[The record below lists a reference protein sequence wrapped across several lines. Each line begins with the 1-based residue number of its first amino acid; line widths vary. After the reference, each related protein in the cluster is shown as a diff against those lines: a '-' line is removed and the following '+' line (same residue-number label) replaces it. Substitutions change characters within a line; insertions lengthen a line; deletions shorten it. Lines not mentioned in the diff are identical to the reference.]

1 MPAALLLDLDDTL
14 LDDRGAMSAAV
25 LAFRA
30 KHDLIPEVP
39 DEVLASRWDES
50 GRSLWRRLASNDVTF
65 EEQRRIRLRTVFG
78 LQLTNDEAD
87 DLFKDYLSLYE
98 QHWSVLPGALEFI
111 AASSHL
117 PRVVVTNGRRRQAQ
131 RKLDKCGLAAHFTGL
146 ITPDDC
152 GARKPD
158 PAIFLYAL
166 NLLRVRAEEAMMIG
180 DNLESDIEPAREL
193 GMKVFYVN
201 HLDPAH
207 SIRHA
212 LSAA

>member
-39 DEVLASRWDES
+39 DEALASQWDEA
-50 GRSLWRRLASNDVTF
+50 GRSLWRRLAANEVTF
-65 EEQRRIRLRTVFG
+65 EEQRRMRLRTVFN
-78 LQLTNDEAD
+78 LRVSDEEAD
-87 DLFKDYLSLYE
+87 GLFADYLNLYE
-98 QHWSVLPGALEFI
+98 QHWTLLPGALEFI

-117 PRVVVTNGRRRQAQ
+117 PRIIVTNGRRRQAQ
-131 RKLDKCGLAAHFTGL
+131 RKLDKCGLAMHFTGL
-146 ITPDDC
+146 VTPDDC

-158 PAIFLYAL
+158 LAIFRHAL
-166 NLLRVRAEEAMMIG
+166 SLLEAKAEDTMMIG
-180 DNLESDIEPAREL
+180 DNLESDIAPAREL
-193 GMKVFYVN
+193 GMRVFHVN
-201 HLDPAH
+201 HLNPAQ